1 MQREGPGLFRCKLG
15 VQNNEHYQNLIK
27 NVIKNELYLALT
39 PSQKNVLEHA
49 LFKTRAFLQNEMH
62 KIKDDPTQYTK
73 VTNLNFQIALLMSM
87 EATEHEL
94 LQRELECSLA
104 VLHETV
110 LKKN

>member
-1 MQREGPGLFRCKLG
+1 M
-15 VQNNEHYQNLIK
+15 IK
-27 NVIKNELYLALT
+27 NVIKNEIYLALT

-49 LFKTRAFLQNEMH
+49 LFKTRAFLQNKMH

-73 VTNLNFQIALLMSM
+73 VTNLNFQIAILMSM

-104 VLHETV
+104 VLHEKV
-110 LKKN
+110 LKKLRKPL